1 MFTSP
6 VLQYEYNTVLLW
18 SSRNVL
24 WTRNVTW
31 LSISVRLSRWWVTFH
46 FWVNFSFNLLPSS
59 LSTGFLELG
68 LFIYLVSATQ
78 TLILVLVYTRCS
90 GSSLKVLHTKF
101 LPHQTQ
107 TMWSLRTWNKTQRNG
122 WMGSW
127 MDGFFAMFS
136 LLPPDI
142 LTLYSVP
149 NLFLPVTT
157 KPEMLLAV
165 YQVRLHISWHPFVL
179 QGRGKGRYRVT
190 DRTFPGLQGRADGSE
205 INRSDAW
212 DWMARIRQT
221 DYAVGLEKSRLCPII
236 HARIKS
242 DAVEQAAKWPTMTRL
257 VLEWQ
262 R

>member
-1 MFTSP
+1 MNSSTGKVHASFR
-6 VLQYEYNTVLLW
+6 LL
-18 SSRNVL
+18 RN
-24 WTRNVTW
+24 
-31 LSISVRLSRWWVTFH
+31 WVTFH
-46 FWVNFSFNLLPSS
+46 FWVNFSFNLLPNC
-59 LSTGFLELG
+59 LSTRFLEPG
-68 LFIYLVSATQ
+68 LFVYLIHSATQ
-78 TLILVLVYTRCS
+78 TLILVMVYTRCS
-90 GSSLKVLHTKF
+90 GSSLKVLHTKV

-107 TMWSLRTWNKTQRNG
+107 KNVTWNKTQRNG

-127 MDGFFAMFS
+127 MDGFFAMSS

-149 NLFLPVTT
+149 NLFLPATT

-205 INRSDAW
+205 INRSDAS

-221 DYAVGLEKSRLCPII
+221 DCAVGLEKSRLCPII
-236 HARIKS
+236 HARI
-242 DAVEQAAKWPTMTRL
+242 
-257 VLEWQ
+257 
-262 R
+262 